1 MIKVNYDEKTGVI
14 SGYYPDCVKYEFI
27 PTPYIEIDKTAHQD
41 CMNYQGLRKVD
52 IATKKIVACE
62 LPAVATPVKDVEP
75 VDPSLLAIAEAL
87 AAQETRLAKLEGGVS
102 K

>member
-1 MIKVNYDEKTGVI
+1 MIKVNYDATTGEI
-14 SGYYPDCVKYEFI
+14 KGFYPDDIGYANI
-27 PTPYIEIDKTAHQD
+27 PTPHIEIGKTAHQD

-52 IATKKIVACE
+52 IATQKIVVCE
-62 LPAVATPVKDVEP
+62 LPEVAMPVKDVES

>member
-1 MIKVNYDEKTGVI
+1 MIKVNYDKETGEI
-14 SGYYPDCVKYEFI
+14 KGFYPDNISYANI
-27 PTPYIEIDKTAHQD
+27 PAPYIEIDETTHQD

-52 IATKKIVACE
+52 VVTQKIVACE
-62 LPAVATPVKDVEP
+62 LPAVATPIKDVEP

-87 AAQETRLAKLEGGVS
+87 ATQETRLAKLEGGVS